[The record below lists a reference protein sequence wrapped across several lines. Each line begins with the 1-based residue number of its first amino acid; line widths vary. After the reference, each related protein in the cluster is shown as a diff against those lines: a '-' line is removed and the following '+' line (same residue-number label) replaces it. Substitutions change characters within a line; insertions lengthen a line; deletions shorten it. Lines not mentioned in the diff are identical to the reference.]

1 MALNII
7 VTKKPVAAAYAT
19 FCRIR
24 AVNAKRLA
32 KICMP
37 PGVDPIAYAAGW
49 RVTDEKAFSIA
60 LEGAYLDA
68 FNRVHGLNGETRA
81 FIIIT

>member
-7 VTKKPVAAAYAT
+7 VTKQPVAAAYEK
-19 FCRIR
+19 FCRIK
-24 AVNAKRLA
+24 AVEAKRLA

-37 PGVDPIAYAAGW
+37 PGVDPIAYAAAW
-49 RVTDEKAFSIA
+49 RATDEKAFGIA
-60 LEGAYLDA
+60 LKGACLDA